1 LQFAK
6 WLPEDRRQHSYQLAL
21 FATYCWKYGWGKS
34 GSASTVLSKVSH
46 IAWHH
51 RRTLGY
57 NVGLLPGHQLAI
69 TGMRRKDPSSKPKS
83 PVTSAILKCLHE
95 LLDFAVAQH
104 RVIWGAS
111 VLGFFFLLRR
121 SEYLAQGSRMHDY
134 AIRRADVKFVDAR
147 GHETRN
153 LHDVTSVILQFR
165 GSKSD
170 QFGKGTSRELARSG
184 HRWCCPVLAALYL
197 VRHHEALRIDAGEL
211 LCKVDAS
218 HNLQVSDVVRA
229 IKAAAGRAGRN
240 PQYYA
245 SHSLRSGG
253 ATALF
258 NAGFDSLAVKLFG
271 RRKSDAV
278 ERYTRISGQLT
289 SRMASQM
296 LQKPA
301 LHQV

>member
-1 LQFAK
+1 MAA
-6 WLPEDRRQHSYQLAL
+6 RRPPATFVPAHP

-34 GSASTVLSKVSH
+34 GSGNSASTVLSKVSH

-57 NVGLLPGHQLAI
+57 NVGFLPGHQLAI

-95 LLDFAVAQH
+95 LLDFAVTQH

-111 VLGFFFLLRR
+111 VLGFVFLLRR
-121 SEYLAQGSRMHDY
+121 SEYLAQGSRMHNC
-134 AIRRADVKFVDAR
+134 AIRRADVNFVDAR

-153 LHDVTSVILQFR
+153 LHDMTSVILQFR

-170 QFGKGTSRELARSG
+170 QFGKGTSRELVRSG
-184 HRWCCPVLAALYL
+184 HRWCCPVLAAWYL

-229 IKAAAGRAGRN
+229 IKAAAGRAGHN
-240 PQYYA
+240 PQDYA

-258 NAGFDSLAVKLFG
+258 IAGFDSLAVKLFG
-271 RRKSDAV
+271 RWKSDAV